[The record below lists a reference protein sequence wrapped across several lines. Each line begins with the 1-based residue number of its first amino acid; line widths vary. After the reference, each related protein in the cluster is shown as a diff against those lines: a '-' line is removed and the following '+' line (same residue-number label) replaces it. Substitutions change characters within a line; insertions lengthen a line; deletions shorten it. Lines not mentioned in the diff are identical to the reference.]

1 MSDQTLSETPGATQ
15 DTAVVVSR
23 LVSHPIKDVW
33 KVLLTD
39 EGTEALLGAGG
50 KLGDKGQNWQAD
62 DGTHGVTRSFHP
74 LEQIRFSWHR
84 GEDTP
89 PTLVDL
95 RLSRQGEDQTK
106 LEIIHDK
113 LPAEADRAWLE
124 EHWTRALERI
134 SEDAL

>member
-74 LEQIRFSWHR
+74 PLPGGLRTR
-84 GEDTP
+84 GTRQSMSATLGCGMR
-89 PTLVDL
+89 PT
-95 RLSRQGEDQTK
+95 R
-106 LEIIHDK
+106 
-113 LPAEADRAWLE
+113 
-124 EHWTRALERI
+124 
-134 SEDAL
+134 

>member
-1 MSDQTLSETPGATQ
+1 MSDQTLSEAPGATQ

-39 EGTEALLGAGG
+39 EGTEALLGPGG
-50 KLGDKGQNWQAD
+50 RLGDKGQGWQAD

-84 GEDTP
+84 DENAP
-89 PTLVDL
+89 ATLVDL
-95 RLSRQGEDQTK
+95 HLSAEGEDRTK
-106 LEIIHDK
+106 LEIVHDK
-113 LPAEADRAWLE
+113 LPADADRDWLT
-124 EHWTRALERI
+124 EHWTKALDRI